1 MRKFLLL
8 AAVAA
13 AAIASPA
20 AARDGSQYFGI
31 EGGLLIDADLETD
44 LRVDDGTDTF
54 DYDDAFE
61 VDFKRG
67 LDIDA
72 IVGHDFGIFRL
83 EAELGYKKLR
93 ADEVEIGDDFDDDFG
108 LVDSDFDIDGSG
120 RIISVMVNGLLDFG
134 DDGVSGYVGAGIG
147 TARVKFGGEKD
158 SSIAYQLI
166 AGVRKSVTPT
176 IDVGL
181 KYRYFRTSKLRF
193 SDEFDDGETVFG
205 IDSKGSFRSHSLLA
219 SLIFNLVSA
228 PPPPPPPL
236 PPPPPPP
243 PMATQT
249 CYDGSVIMATD
260 VCPQPPAPPAYV
272 PPPPPEPT
280 PERG

>member
-1 MRKFLLL
+1 M
-8 AAVAA
+8 
-13 AAIASPA
+13 
-20 AARDGSQYFGI
+20 
-31 EGGLLIDADLETD
+31 
-44 LRVDDGTDTF
+44 
-54 DYDDAFE
+54 
-61 VDFKRG
+61 
-67 LDIDA
+67 
-72 IVGHDFGIFRL
+72 FRL

-93 ADEVEIGDDFDDDFG
+93 ADEVDIDDEFD
-108 LVDSDFDIDGSG
+108 LVDSDFDVDGSG

-134 DDGVSGYVGAGIG
+134 DDGLSGYVGGGIG
-147 TARVKFGGEKD
+147 TARIKFGGEKD

-166 AGVRKSVTPT
+166 AGVRKSITPT

-193 SDEFDDGETVFG
+193 NDEFDDGDTIFG
-205 IDSKGSFRSHSLLA
+205 IDSDGSFRSHSLLA

-228 PPPPPPPL
+228 APPPAPPL

-243 PMATQT
+243 PATQT
-249 CYDGSVIMATD
+249 CYDGSVIMAAD
-260 VCPQPPAPPAYV
+260 VCPQPPAPPVYV